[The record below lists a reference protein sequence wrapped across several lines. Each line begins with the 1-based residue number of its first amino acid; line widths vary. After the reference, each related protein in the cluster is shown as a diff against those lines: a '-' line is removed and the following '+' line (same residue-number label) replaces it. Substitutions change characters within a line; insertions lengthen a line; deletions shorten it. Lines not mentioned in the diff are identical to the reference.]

1 MKQQSDQYHGSN
13 LVIPARY
20 LRSAWQITTLLL
32 LLALI
37 GAPVAAAPLRDEPA
51 SSTCP
56 APAGDP
62 DAEENEA
69 LIEFQLSDRAAVDGL
84 VALGTDLAE
93 YLRENDDGSVTVTA
107 FVTPSE
113 CAYYES
119 LGYQAGATIEDQA
132 TWEAA
137 KAEREAAMAAEQRA
151 LDVAELGVP
160 GGTLDAPGLSPNDVG
175 INAFDPGGEVTIMRV
190 DYFTNYAGRFLA
202 VAARTS
208 QGLPSGGPTM
218 AMAWKE
224 SGGDYGTATN
234 MSKYTDA
241 GQYMYH
247 RILVR
252 VGALGS
258 TTPVPAM
265 VRVASSTGEF
275 AEGSVNTWMGGGL
288 PPLADGYQKGFFTH
302 YMDPVENK
310 QRINDLAAEFP
321 DLAEIINLPYLTNG
335 YQRKA
340 MAIMSGTTGIGSQPP
355 SAQRP
360 GAVVLFA
367 HAWGHEGGNDI
378 QAEFHNPG
386 VTSSPLSVS
395 VTGSR
400 ITVSLGTDG
409 AGALASTA
417 AQVVAAINANP
428 DASALVTAYT
438 WAGDAGAGIVQPRL
452 LVNLSDFLN
461 APYPRGPIQNQMIR
475 IGKHRDGSK
484 IGVFI
489 YCQQHAREWTTS
501 ITCIETAERLLRNY
515 AIDPITKEFVD
526 ELDIFIIPNSNPDG
540 ALVSYYDSNSQ
551 RKNMTNYCPVVSGTS
566 TNGMPSRRN
575 AWGVDVNRNS
585 TIGSR
590 YDGYDGA
597 SGSCTS
603 ELFSGPSEA
612 SEPEMM
618 NELWVVD
625 TYSNIKF
632 ANNIHSFGG
641 YFMWSPGAY
650 ILPGRVTLP
659 APNIGVEA
667 YFFAGANL
675 ILNRIK
681 EDRGTVIL
689 PERTGPIADVLYSAA
704 GNSADDQWYR
714 KGIISYSFETGADRF
729 VSTETG
735 TQQQGVGFQPDYT
748 TEGQYEALEFASGN
762 YGLLETA
769 LQYAFDT
776 TPPIAN
782 IVPDGGASQMPI
794 RATFQYVN
802 EPAVI
807 YYTLDG
813 SDPTLDS
820 TKWEAQG
827 PRRPGQVFLFE
838 ESESPVTLKWIAQD
852 IKGNV
857 SEMRSARFSVDT
869 VPPQLAP
876 TVTPNPVLLYGAAV
890 AEPNATDANSGVA
903 SASCEPVDTSSVG
916 FKTLTCTATDLAGNT
931 ASATVEYNV
940 IYNFSLFT
948 PPVRYPPEPNLVNSG
963 QVVPLKWRIVD
974 VNDAPVT
981 DLASIVVTV
990 VTFPCDLGTTPD
1002 LPSESANEG
1011 LQNLGDG
1018 YYQFDWKTPKT
1029 YALSCKTMMLD
1040 LGEGPGMQRTVLF
1053 QFVR

>member
-1 MKQQSDQYHGSN
+1 MKLQNNHRRRPN
-13 LVIPARY
+13 LGIPAAF

-32 LLALI
+32 LLALVA
-37 GAPVAAAPLRDEPA
+37 APVAAAPVSN
-51 SSTCP
+51 SSTPSGCP
-56 APAGDP
+56 APVGDP
-62 DAEENEA
+62 DTEQNAA
-69 LIEFQLSDRAAVDGL
+69 LIEFRLPNRAAVDDL
-84 VALGTDLAE
+84 VAYGADLAE
-93 YLRENDDGSVTVTA
+93 YLRENDDGSVTVNA

-119 LGYQAGATIEDQA
+119 LGYQAGVTIEDHS

-151 LDVAELGVP
+151 RDAAEQGAAGAPLKGPESAAPLG
-160 GGTLDAPGLSPNDVG
+160 
-175 INAFDPGGEVTIMRV
+175 FDPGGEVTIMRV

-208 QGLPSGGPTM
+208 LGLPSGGPTM

-224 SGGDYGTATN
+224 AGGDYGTATN

-258 TTPVPAM
+258 TTPVPAT
-265 VRVASSTGEF
+265 VSVASSAGGV
-275 AEGSVNTWMGGGL
+275 AEGPVNTWVGGGL
-288 PPLADGYQKGFFTH
+288 PPLADGYLKGFFTH

-310 QRINDLAAEFP
+310 QRINALAAEFP
-321 DLAEIINLPYLTNG
+321 DLAEIINLPFLTNG
-335 YQRKA
+335 YQRKS
-340 MAIMSGTTGIGSQPP
+340 MAIMAGTTGIGSQPP

-360 GAVVLFA
+360 AAVVLFA
-367 HAWGHEGGNDI
+367 QALGHQGGNDI
-378 QAEFHNPG
+378 QAEFLNPG
-386 VTSSPLSVS
+386 AANSPLAIS
-395 VTGSR
+395 VTGMR

-428 DASALVTAYT
+428 DATALLTAYT
-438 WAGDAGAGIVQPRL
+438 WAGNAGAGIVQPRA

-461 APYPRGPIQNQMIR
+461 APYPRGPWQNQAIR
-475 IGKHRDGSK
+475 IGKVRDGSK

-501 ITCIETAERLLRNY
+501 LTCIETAERLLRNY
-515 AIDPITKEFVD
+515 AIDPMTKEFVD
-526 ELDIFIIPNSNPDG
+526 NLDVFIIPNSNPDG
-540 ALVSYYDSNSQ
+540 ALASYYDNNGQ

-566 TNGMPSRRN
+566 TAGMPSSRN
-575 AWGVDVNRNS
+575 SWGVDINRNN

-590 YDGYDGA
+590 LDGYDGA
-597 SGSCTS
+597 SGSCNNDVY
-603 ELFSGPSEA
+603 SGPAEA
-612 SEPEMM
+612 SEPEIQ

-625 TYSNIKF
+625 TYPNIKF
-632 ANNIHSFGG
+632 ANNIHSYGG

-650 ILPGRVTLP
+650 ILAGRVTLP

-667 YFFAGANL
+667 YFFSGANL

-714 KGIISYSFETGADRF
+714 KDIISYSFETGADIF
-729 VSTETG
+729 QSTETG
-735 TQQQGVGFQPDYT
+735 TQQRGVGFQPAYEP
-748 TEGQYEALEFASGN
+748 EGRYEALEFASGN

-769 LQYAFDT
+769 FQYAFDT
-776 TPPIAN
+776 TPPVAN
-782 IVPDGGASQMPI
+782 IVPNGGASQTPI
-794 RATFQYVN
+794 RATFEYGN
-802 EPAVI
+802 EPSVI

-813 SDPTLDS
+813 STPTLAS

-838 ESESPVTLKWIAQD
+838 EPESPVTLKWIAQD

-857 SEMRSARFSVDT
+857 SEVRSARFAVDT
-869 VPPQLAP
+869 VPPLLTP
-876 TVTPNPVLLYGAAV
+876 TVTPNPVQLYGSAV
-890 AEPNATDANSGVA
+890 AEPNATDDNSGVA
-903 SASCEPVDTSSVG
+903 SASCEPVDTGSVG
-916 FKTLTCTATDLAGNT
+916 LKTLTCTATDFAGNT

-940 IYNFSLFT
+940 TFNFSQFT
-948 PPVRYPPEPNLVNSG
+948 PPVSDPATLNTVNAG
-963 QVVPLKWRIVD
+963 QVIPLKWRIVD
-974 VNDAPVT
+974 ANGTPVT
-981 DLASIVVTV
+981 DLASVVVTV
-990 VTFPCDLGTTPD
+990 VTFPCSLGTTPD
-1002 LPSESANEG
+1002 QPYESAIDG
-1011 LQNLGDG
+1011 LQNLGGG
-1018 YYQFDWKTPKT
+1018 YYQFDWKSPKT
-1029 YALSCKTMMLD
+1029 YAKSCKTMKLD
-1040 LGEGPGMQRTVLF
+1040 LGEGPGMERTALF
-1053 QFVR
+1053 QFVK